1 MTFVVMT
8 VGRFSADQAISLGRP
23 TSLRA
28 IVMVRSTYAWIVSFI
43 GCRPRRTTNSNYND
57 EQITHAHAPCHGA
70 SWSVADGRTTLG
82 SVQLRGGMFVRCGRE
97 SCWQIRDIAL
107 GYGKL

>member
-1 MTFVVMT
+1 MT

-28 IVMVRSTYAWIVSFI
+28 MVMVRSTYAWIVSFI
-43 GCRPRRTTNSNYND
+43 GCRPRRRTNSNYND

-82 SVQLRGGMFVRCGRE
+82 SGQLPGGIFVPSRRVIC
-97 SCWQIRDIAL
+97 CQILAL
-107 GYGKL
+107 SSDYANI